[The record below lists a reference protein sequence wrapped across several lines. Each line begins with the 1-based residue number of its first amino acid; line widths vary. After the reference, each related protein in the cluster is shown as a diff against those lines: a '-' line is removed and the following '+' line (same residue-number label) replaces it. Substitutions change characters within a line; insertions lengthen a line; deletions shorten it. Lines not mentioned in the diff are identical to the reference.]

1 MTLGIKQLATVESL
15 QKAVVYLEDKI
26 VDSDGLLYHEWEFND
41 MNAKDLTDWIG
52 EQTAESLSVWVKGTN
67 PSTAPI
73 IGTRRRLMH
82 GLFFLVSDFLQEYN
96 PTSQSWTTANDYVFE
111 GFAYVEY
118 DAPDGTTNKDWKVE
132 RLRLRVQKNG
142 TYAVMLPAIDGN
154 TDSVCTVRWDDS
166 VADVERKILDMEA
179 LGYSAINMNLEGMKM
194 SIATGGE
201 DSSGNPA
208 KVEYTLA
215 GTLEYKY
222 LNEDRENVEFI
233 GTAVG
238 YNTTLNE
245 SRLFKLKVAPKNGQF
260 MPWSAKNNLVTPTMK
275 DSVTER
281 KMPSVAQKAD
291 GTWSIID
298 GYNGKWTPYGLMQD
312 SGYYGS
318 VTKVSLMYEYLNHQ
332 LSYMG
337 IIKGTETGHEGKNAA
352 IFSDGVHYLYLWD
365 NDMDGEVELRT
376 MDEPLHMNHYYLRTF
391 EHSTY
396 YGQVYGG
403 LVTADKFTASW
414 NGSLTTID
422 NYLIKDKATYQ
433 QFWNDM
439 IDGTG
444 ILDYRM
450 DKRDG
455 STQSTICRLNTENVR
470 FVAGSGDVSEYY
482 TLEALSNIIPKDAGG
497 TEIQD
502 AIAPSTL
509 EVLIKTSR
517 YNSTY
522 EECEDYPAFWR
533 NYNGTA
539 QTYASMDC
547 AIVGSDSSVNWRIEA
562 VTDNYGELKRLKII
576 NIASGQEVTGED
588 AYTLIT
594 RLTEDIEIYPYQ
606 EWENRFGQIEYR
618 YWFNDTRYMIAHHVD
633 ISKMGDD
640 LDNPDYYNNT
650 WQLMCNTSRPY
661 GVGYSGQR
669 IGDYEDKYLEPSVM
683 NLSVIAGKD
692 ASGNKKILLRQHVV
706 TGKRFSKLLVKPLT
720 DYTDCTVVFHMGEPV
735 SSVIERNDG
744 STGGQWNGRVV
755 MARATMMH
763 LLYQGNYP
771 RSITFHEAVRA
782 LRGGARFELLNESN
796 LEYPWRN
803 DDSLMPYWN
812 LIDINFGGATPAVTC
827 NMTGADAFEFEAY
840 TIQLSNGS
848 YLGVTDADGHN
859 VYLYVLPRE
868 RTFHFDYVR
877 PWAFK
882 GTGNTFKFNAKD
894 ESSTI
899 SHPTLLS
906 REVAQFISPTAQS
919 VNNYLAFNADKL
931 DAPWHLKTPVIMV
944 SDTSSGTSKN
954 LGSVTLTQTK
964 SYYSSEIAEEGG
976 IGVGYAVFSG
986 VASSEWNG
994 TEVGESTEFDQY
1006 MVSVIVKYKY
1016 YEKSLNDDYDFIQ
1029 NYQLIDEPSARKYC
1043 KIYGSE
1049 IMGKITKIS

>member
-67 PSTAPI
+67 PATAPI

-201 DSSGNPA
+201 DLSGNPA

-215 GTLEYKY
+215 GTLEYQY

-281 KMPSVAQKAD
+281 KMPSVAQKSD

-318 VTKVSLMYEYLNHQ
+318 VTKISLMYEYLNHQ

-396 YGQVYGG
+396 YGQVFGG
-403 LVTADKFTASW
+403 LVTADKFTSTW

-422 NYLIKDKATYQ
+422 NYLIKDKAIYQ

-444 ILDYRM
+444 IIDYRM
-450 DKRDG
+450 DVRG
-455 STQSTICRLNTENVR
+455 TSTQSTICRLNTANAR
-470 FVAGSGDVSEYY
+470 LVAGSGAVAGYY
-482 TLEALSNIIPKDAGG
+482 MLEGLSNIIPRDTDSYETK
-497 TEIQD
+497 
-502 AIAPSTL
+502 IADTANPATV
-509 EVLIKTSR
+509 EVLIETTSG
-517 YNSTY
+517 Y
-522 EECEDYPAFWR
+522 EDYPMFWKSYSQSAQISAVLDCNIVKSDNDIKWR
-533 NYNGTA
+533 LNIITDEYGDVTSVRITNISTGQDLSDENMYGFANGVQEDVEVFVQQYWT
-539 QTYASMDC
+539 
-547 AIVGSDSSVNWRIEA
+547 
-562 VTDNYGELKRLKII
+562 K
-576 NIASGQEVTGED
+576 SGT
-588 AYTLIT
+588 
-594 RLTEDIEIYPYQ
+594 P
-606 EWENRFGQIEYR
+606 EYR
-618 YWFNDTRYMIAHHVD
+618 RWFNYKSYMVAKHVD
-633 ISKMGDD
+633 ISKMGED
-640 LDNPDYYNNT
+640 LDNPTYYVNT
-650 WQLMCNTSRPY
+650 WQVMCNTSRPY
-661 GVGYSGQR
+661 GVGYSTYT
-669 IGDYEDKYLEPSVM
+669 GDKNDMYIEPSLMHISLV
-683 NLSVIAGKD
+683 AGWD
-692 ASGNKKILLRQHVV
+692 RNNQRRLLVKSNSSLTLEEPRY
-706 TGKRFSKLLVKPLT
+706 SKVLVKPLT
-720 DYTDCTVVFHMGEPV
+720 DYSDCTVAFHMKEPETTIYDYT
-735 SSVIERNDG
+735 SAG
-744 STGGQWNGRVV
+744 TGTTLTSRFVTAYTNNIVL
-755 MARATMMH
+755 T
-763 LLYQGNYP
+763 YQGNYAKK
-771 RSITFHEAVRA
+771 ITCSEAFRA
-782 LRGGARFELLNESN
+782 LRGGAKFGLLNESN
-796 LEYPWRN
+796 LEFPFRN
-803 DDSLMPYWN
+803 DTSLRLYWE
-812 LIDINFGGATPAVTC
+812 LVDTNFGGVVPDGRNNAIDGESYEYESLTL
-827 NMTGADAFEFEAY
+827 
-840 TIQLSNGS
+840 QLSNGS
-848 YLGVTDADGHN
+848 YIARIGYEDNDGA
-859 VYLYVLPRE
+859 YLYIMPYLKM
-868 RTFHFDYVR
+868 FHFDFNM
-877 PWAFK
+877 PWEFVGA
-882 GTGNTFKFNAKD
+882 GNEFKFNAKNKTQ
-894 ESSTI
+894 TI
-899 SHPTLLS
+899 GHPLRLS
-906 REVAQFISPTAQS
+906 KEVAQFVPPTIQS
-919 VNNYLAFNADKL
+919 NGGSQLNARDKFG
-931 DAPWHLKTPVIMV
+931 APWSLKTPEIMIT
-944 SDTSSGTSKN
+944 DTVMQATYN
-954 LGSVTLTQTK
+954 FGSATLTQTK
-964 SYYSSEIAEEGG
+964 GYYLENTDGTEAT
-976 IGVGYAVFSG
+976 GYAVFTG
-986 VASSEWNG
+986 TSSYEWNG
-994 TEVGESTEFDQY
+994 TEVGDETKFRQA
-1006 MVSVIVKYKY
+1006 VISVIVKYKY
-1016 YEKSLNDDYDFIQ
+1016 TLSEYEIADYDFKQ
-1029 NYQLIDEPSARKYC
+1029 GYMPRTNEKPSKYC
-1043 KIYGSE
+1043 KITGSE
-1049 IMGKITKIS
+1049 IMGRAYML